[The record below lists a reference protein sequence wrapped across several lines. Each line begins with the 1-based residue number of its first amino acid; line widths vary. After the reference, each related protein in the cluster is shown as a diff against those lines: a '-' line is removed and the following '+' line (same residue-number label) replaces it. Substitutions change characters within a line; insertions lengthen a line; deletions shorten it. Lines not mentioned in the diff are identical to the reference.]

1 MICGNI
7 LGSITER
14 KKKKENPTHSM
25 IYKNMGVSTY
35 SSPRPQA
42 TLLTL
47 NATRISIKGQRQG
60 CRSPKVFTSGFSDL
74 TTHHVMK
81 KTRAQTRQCLG
92 FPSLCATLVLCIH
105 NSKECHLAVVKI
117 QLCSQ
122 YDEDVKEAYS
132 TDIFIL

>member
-105 NSKECHLAVVKI
+105 NSPFGSGQNSALFTIWWRCERSIFNWHLHI
-117 QLCSQ
+117 
-122 YDEDVKEAYS
+122 
-132 TDIFIL
+132 II